1 MSAPNDFSN
10 FTSLSFLGMVKA
22 NQKDYV
28 LSVDYC
34 AFMVAIMIAR
44 HTVNNSNLS
53 IQWSAEELSENLN
66 LLTHTQ
72 SANFFVHPHALK
84 HGLTIFQKQINKRGM
99 LAIPDATLSKAIPEF
114 FDQHSILRSVEVR
127 FVGYYEAPEN
137 ESEKELLDR
146 IKVIRDDLLCKNNYH
161 PSTHSTPASAFGDL
175 YLPTVKQILNKNKP
189 STKIEPLEIKP
200 RITRK
205 SPSKLKRRALKVSAQ
220 KIVKSATRDFGAKHA
235 LFYLESAVK
244 EESNR
249 KRKLD
254 AISDVVND
262 DDDNSDEAE
271 ERYDYISLVDINED
285 DRVVQAMT
293 DIPDKYINFSEEDIK
308 LVLTLF
314 NAVKLV
320 VVERDYKYVRSET
333 ARITSENINTIPYYS
348 QISSRTIT
356 RWNEVRDKNKEKPGR
371 KISEKFEREIWGN
384 LMLCVFEKKNEEV
397 RDITLNI

>member
-44 HTVNNSNLS
+44 HTVNNFNLR

-66 LLTHTQ
+66 SLTHTQ

-99 LAIPDATLSKAIPEF
+99 LAIPDATLSKAVPEF
-114 FDQHSILRSVEVR
+114 FDQNSILRSVEVR

-137 ESEKELLDR
+137 ESEKVLLDR
-146 IKVIRDDLLCKNNYH
+146 IKGIRDDLLCKNNYH

-175 YLPTVKQILNKNKP
+175 YLPTVKKNLYQNQP
-189 STKIEPLEIKP
+189 RTKIAPLGIKP
-200 RITRK
+200 RIARK
-205 SPSKLKRRALKVSAQ
+205 SPTKLQRRALKINAQTLVS
-220 KIVKSATRDFGAKHA
+220 SAVRDFGPKHA
-235 LFYLESAVK
+235 LHYLESAVK

-254 AISDVVND
+254 ANSEEVNNY
-262 DDDNSDEAE
+262 DDNGIE
-271 ERYDYISLVDINED
+271 ERYDDISLVDITDD
-285 DRVVQAMT
+285 DRVVEAVS
-293 DIPDKYINFSEEDIK
+293 DIPDKYINFGEEDVKI
-308 LVLTLF
+308 VLAVF
-314 NAVKLV
+314 DAVKVV
-320 VVERDYKYVRSET
+320 VVEREYKYIRTQS
-333 ARITSENINTIPYYS
+333 ARITCEIMHSIPYYS
-348 QISSRTIT
+348 QISSRTIL
-356 RWNEVRDKNKEKPGR
+356 RWNDVRDRNKEKPGR
-371 KISEKFEREIWGN
+371 KISEKFESEVWGN
-384 LMLCVFEKKNEEV
+384 LMLRVFQKKNDEV
-397 RDITLNI
+397 RNTTIN